1 MLVND
6 KGIVVGNNKDVATAY
21 QEGLAN
27 GFGEDRCD
35 LFKKLLKAIIT
46 DNAEYTRDGKIK
58 LKTTVKAIFDYH
70 VDKKPMCFTCKS
82 EEKYVSTAVDNFKNW
97 IGEWEDEKISI
108 HSTTPSSSYIIK
120 DRAKLIDF
128 LLYFNHKQ
136 YIGTFKER
144 VAKFESDLSKF
155 GFSDGALYIMRWHD
169 FCVRAAFKLAKDD
182 ENVYELFYR
191 IYNNQDFKDIKS
203 APATQ
208 IEIDEYEEFTNN
220 IMLDFNNINEY
231 GSIDD
236 SPSRNVDDPLT
247 LYQFVRL
254 HRLAF
259 DRAHLSSYKIL
270 CDIILNEKL
279 PENLTNERW
288 EEWEDE
294 DRESIHRSVLN
305 KISENDCF
313 LRKIFDQACESTY
326 GEFLNKY
333 REALVKCR
341 ISDYRSEISDKHLKT
356 VFDSMIAAEECREFL
371 KLEGVSGFSEG
382 WATADTDPSSINN
395 DLKIKLHERCER
407 FFFAAIE
414 SGEGR
419 DSQNTWINQEIE
431 NSDIIWDSLFY
442 RGESVSKELMI
453 WTLILCLNSEGLKG
467 YCTRSELGNPESIA
481 KKIIFKI
488 NKILGIVGMSLLNG
502 NFSEAEFLLV
512 NAIYHIDY
520 KKLYNSQKTYYPF
533 REYVLNI
540 RNSAV

>member
-6 KGIVVGNNKDVATAY
+6 KGIVVGNNKDVANAY
-21 QEGLAN
+21 QGGLAN

-82 EEKYVSTAVDNFKNW
+82 EEKYVSTVVDNFKNW

-144 VAKFESDLSKF
+144 VEKFESDLSKF

-191 IYNNQDFKDIKS
+191 IYNNQDFKDIKA

-208 IEIDEYEEFTNN
+208 IEEDNYEEFTNS
-220 IMLDFNNINEY
+220 IMIDFNNINKY

-236 SPSRNVDDPLT
+236 SAYVNANESLT
-247 LYQFVRL
+247 LYQFVKL

-259 DRAHLSSYKIL
+259 DRAHLSSYRIWCYVVLTGKM
-270 CDIILNEKL
+270 
-279 PENLTNERW
+279 PESLSNGKW
-288 EEWEDE
+288 EVWDDS
-294 DRESIHRSVLN
+294 DREIRAQKALD
-305 KISENDCF
+305 K
-313 LRKIFDQACESTY
+313 LRINNT
-326 GEFLNKY
+326 FLNGELDEVYKRANNLSY
-333 REALVKCR
+333 FDRE
-341 ISDYRSEISDKHLKT
+341 
-356 VFDSMIAAEECREFL
+356 DSI
-371 KLEGVSGFSEG
+371 
-382 WATADTDPSSINN
+382 
-395 DLKIKLHERCER
+395 
-407 FFFAAIE
+407 
-414 SGEGR
+414 
-419 DSQNTWINQEIE
+419 
-431 NSDIIWDSLFY
+431 
-442 RGESVSKELMI
+442 SKELMI

-467 YCTRSELGNPESIA
+467 YCTRSELCNPESIA

-520 KKLYNSQKTYYPF
+520 KKLYNSQETYYPF

>member
-1 MLVND
+1 MSNLVNNLGCVESNKFQD
-6 KGIVVGNNKDVATAY
+6 VVDVYKKMSTVLKKG
-21 QEGLAN
+21 
-27 GFGEDRCD
+27 R
-35 LFKKLLKAIIT
+35 IIT
-46 DNAEYTRDGKIK
+46 SAFESKLARTRDEAFRDILKTIILDNAVCTEKGKIK
-58 LKTTVKAIFDYH
+58 LNSTLEKIFSGYNGI
-70 VDKKPMCFTCKS
+70 KPMYLEDKS
-82 EEKYVSTAVDNFKNW
+82 FEKCVSTAVDSFRNW
-97 IGEWEDEKISI
+97 IGEWKNGKISI

-144 VAKFESDLSKF
+144 VEKFESDLSKF

-208 IEIDEYEEFTNN
+208 IEEDNYEEFTNS
-220 IMLDFNNINEY
+220 IMIDFNNINAY

-236 SPSRNVDDPLT
+236 SAYVNANESLT
-247 LYQFVRL
+247 LYQFVKL

-259 DRAHLSSYKIL
+259 DRAHLSSYRIWCYVVLTGKM
-270 CDIILNEKL
+270 
-279 PENLTNERW
+279 PESLSNGKW
-288 EEWEDE
+288 EVWDDS
-294 DRESIHRSVLN
+294 DREIRAQKALD
-305 KISENDCF
+305 K
-313 LRKIFDQACESTY
+313 LRINNT
-326 GEFLNKY
+326 FLNGELDEVYERANNLSYFY
-333 REALVKCR
+333 RE
-341 ISDYRSEISDKHLKT
+341 
-356 VFDSMIAAEECREFL
+356 DSI
-371 KLEGVSGFSEG
+371 
-382 WATADTDPSSINN
+382 
-395 DLKIKLHERCER
+395 
-407 FFFAAIE
+407 
-414 SGEGR
+414 
-419 DSQNTWINQEIE
+419 
-431 NSDIIWDSLFY
+431 
-442 RGESVSKELMI
+442 SKELMI

-481 KKIIFKI
+481 MKIILKI
-488 NKILGIVGMSLLNG
+488 DKILGIVGMSLLNG

-520 KKLYNSQKTYYPF
+520 KKLYNSQETYYPF